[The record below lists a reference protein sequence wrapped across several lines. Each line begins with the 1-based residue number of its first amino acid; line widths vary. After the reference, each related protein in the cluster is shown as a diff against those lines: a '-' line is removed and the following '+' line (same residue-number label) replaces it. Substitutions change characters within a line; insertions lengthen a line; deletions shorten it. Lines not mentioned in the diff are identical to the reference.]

1 MTIKPFSLEEIP
13 KQRLDTN
20 LPSINDDP
28 SDELGEVD
36 EILNGDNEGIVRNR
50 TSVASFAQNNR
61 LVLTLELKFE
71 GIKEGQKTNF
81 IKEEVVVSCE
91 IGPDCPFD
99 YMCNVDDMKTGKAET
114 GFCQVDS
121 RLDLVFFDR
130 VTNPINMSHSNI

>member
-1 MTIKPFSLEEIP
+1 MSQI
-13 KQRLDTN
+13 
-20 LPSINDDP
+20 
-28 SDELGEVD
+28 GV
-36 EILNGDNEGIVRNR
+36 NGDNEGIVRNR

-61 LVLTLELKFE
+61 PVLTLELTFE
-71 GIKEGQKTNF
+71 GIKGGLKTNF

-121 RLDLVFFDR
+121 RLD
-130 VTNPINMSHSNI
+130 

>member
-1 MTIKPFSLEEIP
+1 M
-13 KQRLDTN
+13 
-20 LPSINDDP
+20 
-28 SDELGEVD
+28 
-36 EILNGDNEGIVRNR
+36 
-50 TSVASFAQNNR
+50 
-61 LVLTLELKFE
+61 
-71 GIKEGQKTNF
+71 
-81 IKEEVVVSCE
+81 SCE

>member
-1 MTIKPFSLEEIP
+1 MSSNCHYHKSTNITLSPTSPYRTFHWKKSLFETRYDNKASEKNSLEEIP

-61 LVLTLELKFE
+61 LALTL
-71 GIKEGQKTNF
+71 
-81 IKEEVVVSCE
+81 
-91 IGPDCPFD
+91 
-99 YMCNVDDMKTGKAET
+99 
-114 GFCQVDS
+114 
-121 RLDLVFFDR
+121 
-130 VTNPINMSHSNI
+130 

>member
-1 MTIKPFSLEEIP
+1 MIKKPFSLEEIP

-121 RLDLVFFDR
+121 RLD
-130 VTNPINMSHSNI
+130 